1 MKLLNVTFEESGR
14 LLLLKADETLE
25 EIAEVNENGLVM
37 KAPAKFTNDINID
50 NNVLNMNAADS
61 GIGFYSSGGGEYPYW
76 RFHANGEMAWIHHW
90 DKDGNI
96 GMPLQFNSDNSI
108 AAINKFSLGDGGLD
122 GSNGLLEICSS
133 NEASVAYMPNNY
145 DKWVVGANCA
155 GLANCFVWYDS
166 SNGGTRAYID
176 RNGNFLTAGSIQ
188 CGSGGYVLP
197 ANANETQK
205 IMFER
210 PSNYEYAARMDLI
223 RNSLRIYTYN
233 RSGTYEQP
241 FTLTLDDGI
250 VSTSG
255 GFYGPTLKY
264 TGLWSGTLTSGSITL
279 TNGMKYSALMIW
291 GSPGSDSY
299 KSMCVV
305 PAGGLG
311 AVQLTSNTAWIGF
324 TTAASGNNIT
334 LTINGGSGK
343 IYYVWGLV
351 RHSA

>member
-1 MKLLNVTFEESGR
+1 MSEILVSRSKKVMFYGVPDSTGENVIFKRMKGFTDQSTSKNPKEYARQYVDELFEQT
-14 LLLLKADETLE
+14 D
-25 EIAEVNENGLVM
+25 
-37 KAPAKFTNDINID
+37 
-50 NNVLNMNAADS
+50 
-61 GIGFYSSGGGEYPYW
+61 
-76 RFHANGEMAWIHHW
+76 
-90 DKDGNI
+90 
-96 GMPLQFNSDNSI
+96 
-108 AAINKFSLGDGGLD
+108 
-122 GSNGLLEICSS
+122 
-133 NEASVAYMPNNY
+133 
-145 DKWVVGANCA
+145 VVGYSPSTSYGFDQYA
-155 GLANCFVWYDS
+155 GNTVHDD
-166 SNGGTRAYID
+166 NGGTRAYID